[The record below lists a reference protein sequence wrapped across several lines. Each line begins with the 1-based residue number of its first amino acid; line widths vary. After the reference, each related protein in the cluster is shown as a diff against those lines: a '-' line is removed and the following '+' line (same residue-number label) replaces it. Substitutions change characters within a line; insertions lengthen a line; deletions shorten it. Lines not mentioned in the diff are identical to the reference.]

1 MTWERMARLL
11 EASDTL
17 TPTQQI
23 RMIGNALENFENKGI
38 VLSILDKDN
47 LTANNLG
54 LAKAKKWLAKIFDVF
69 ESEIDGL
76 LAAHNDLGDAIYYL
90 DVSAEAQNKDG
101 ISLRSAKLILEF
113 NCGKIDSDVF
123 TNLEEYQLSS
133 EVLNPIIT
141 PSNVNAPKP
150 KLPLNNR
157 KTVVEAQKGA
167 IDLIKEKARKK
178 YNKSSGNGSSPNIT
192 PSSGGGGGGY

>member
-23 RMIGNALENFENKGI
+23 RMIGNALENFENKGL

-76 LAAHNDLGDAIYYL
+76 LAAHNDLGDAI
-90 DVSAEAQNKDG
+90 
-101 ISLRSAKLILEF
+101 
-113 NCGKIDSDVF
+113 
-123 TNLEEYQLSS
+123 LS
-133 EVLNPIIT
+133 
-141 PSNVNAPKP
+141 
-150 KLPLNNR
+150 
-157 KTVVEAQKGA
+157 
-167 IDLIKEKARKK
+167 
-178 YNKSSGNGSSPNIT
+178 
-192 PSSGGGGGGY
+192 

>member
-1 MTWERMARLL
+1 
-11 EASDTL
+11 
-17 TPTQQI
+17 
-23 RMIGNALENFENKGI
+23 MIGNALENFENKGI

-123 TNLEEYQLSS
+123 TGNDGFPIPTLKIHAVGTQIPEQL
-133 EVLNPIIT
+133 
-141 PSNVNAPKP
+141 
-150 KLPLNNR
+150 
-157 KTVVEAQKGA
+157 GF
-167 IDLIKEKARKK
+167 
-178 YNKSSGNGSSPNIT
+178 G
-192 PSSGGGGGGY
+192 